1 MLEWLRTG
9 VLKKN
14 YHKDRVNSLLSKI
27 KIDDSELN
35 WIYVQIVDQLS
46 ICDKR
51 MLIKAFGIRIDS
63 TNMELSKEILAY
75 KRSKKNV

>member
-51 MLIKAFGIRIDS
+51 MLIKAFGIRSDS